1 MYMEEKSVAKPTIS
15 KVISLLAENEQLKLR
30 VSQLETALADIVIH
44 YTNNEKVK
52 NDFLN
57 MIVENISNLPPKTN
71 NKKTIDK

>member
-1 MYMEEKSVAKPTIS
+1 MEEKSVAKPTIS

-44 YTNNEKVK
+44 YTTNEKIK

>member
-1 MYMEEKSVAKPTIS
+1 MEEKSVAKPTIS
-15 KVISLLAENEQLKLR
+15 KVISLLAENERLQAR

-52 NDFLN
+52 NDFITML
-57 MIVENISNLPPKTN
+57 VENLSKLTTTPN

>member
-1 MYMEEKSVAKPTIS
+1 MEEKPVAKPTIS

-44 YTNNEKVK
+44 YTTNEKIK

-71 NKKTIDK
+71 NKKTLDK

>member
-1 MYMEEKSVAKPTIS
+1 MEEKSVAKPTIS

-44 YTNNEKVK
+44 YTTNEKIK
-52 NDFLN
+52 NEFLN

>member
-1 MYMEEKSVAKPTIS
+1 MEEKPVAKPTIS

-44 YTNNEKVK
+44 YTTNEKIK

>member
-1 MYMEEKSVAKPTIS
+1 MEEKPVAKPTIS

-52 NDFLN
+52 NDFLT
-57 MIVENISNLPPKTN
+57 MIVENLSKLTTIPS